1 VGFDDDDDE
10 DDEDGKMICGGDDD
24 KVGFDVDVMGSHVK
38 SFCGDDRV
46 GLDDTVGGD
55 ENVMV
60 PADDAKM
67 V

>member
-1 VGFDDDDDE
+1 MGFDDDDEDE
-10 DDEDGKMICGGDDD
+10 DEDGKMICGGDDD

-46 GLDDTVGGD
+46 GLDDTVGCD